1 MKFNTMYNKY
11 MQAGGRKRKGR
22 RERDGRVGGREV
34 ERGGGGSERGR
45 GKKGE

>member
-1 MKFNTMYNKY
+1 MKFNIMYNKY